1 MYSDSYTYQ
10 KANVWRGKQ
19 EGGIHFKFNEDMNK
33 VKLIKYREYFF
44 FLRVREQRNRLA
56 NQSYV

>member
-1 MYSDSYTYQ
+1 MYGVASR
-10 KANVWRGKQ
+10 K
-19 EGGIHFKFNEDMNK
+19 GGIHFKFNEDMNK

-44 FLRVREQRNRLA
+44 LRVREQRNRLA